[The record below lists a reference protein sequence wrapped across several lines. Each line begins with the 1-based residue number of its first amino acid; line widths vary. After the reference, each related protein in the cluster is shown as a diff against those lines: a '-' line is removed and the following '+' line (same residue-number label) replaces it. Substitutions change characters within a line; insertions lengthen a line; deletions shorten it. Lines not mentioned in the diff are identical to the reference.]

1 MVITVYFMWRIVL
14 EIFWTPPLPHSSHPP
29 KKRKKKN
36 WMTYKWNK
44 IILFLDSTA
53 VAYSRIESHHH
64 AITVLE
70 KYVAAILH
78 VGINDL
84 LRLDKSSTILGSI
97 CNDIFNG
104 VLRCRNFNIGK
115 YLFQSWYSVQKI
127 LQIC

>member
-1 MVITVYFMWRIVL
+1 M
-14 EIFWTPPLPHSSHPP
+14 
-29 KKRKKKN
+29 
-36 WMTYKWNK
+36 
-44 IILFLDSTA
+44 ILLLDSTA
-53 VAYSRIESHHH
+53 VAYSRIKSHHH
-64 AITVLE
+64 TITTLE
-70 KYVAAILH
+70 KYEYVAAILH